1 MLHLASTKTLF
12 LSATN
17 ATETNT
23 VSGTLTNGGTGYVE
37 LDCLGYDYAVVA
49 VALSKSNTTSNA
61 PSIVK
66 LGESDITGTSNY
78 TTITAFSG
86 ATATATNVNFL
97 IPVTGVL
104 TDQPNVYKFG
114 VDLRNRR
121 RYLLVSASPV
131 TTASL
136 TVAAELGRG
145 EVTPINA
152 SQHNVQAVVNG

>member
-1 MLHLASTKTLF
+1 MLHHAMTKTIC

-37 LDCLGYDYAVVA
+37 IDTLGYDYAALDVI
-49 VALSKSNTTSNA
+49 LSKSNTTSNA
-61 PSIVK
+61 PSLVT
-66 LGESDITGTSNY
+66 LGDSDVTGTSNY

-86 ATATATNVNFL
+86 ATATATNVSWL

-104 TDQPNVYKFG
+104 TANNNVYRLN
-114 VDLRNRR
+114 VDTRARR

-136 TVAAELGRG
+136 TVDARLGRA
-145 EVTPINA
+145 EISPTNA
-152 SQHNVQAVVNG
+152 SLVNVQAVVNG